1 MKTTSQKIYSISEL
15 TFAIKSLIEP
25 NFHAIS
31 VQGEVSNFK
40 LQSSGHLYFT
50 LKDAQAQ
57 LSCVLF
63 KGNSFSLTRLPKDGD
78 QIIAIGE
85 ISIYPPRGNYQLI
98 IRELQF
104 SGVGELLLK
113 LHALKEK
120 LAAKG
125 WFDRTRKKVIPKF
138 PRTIGVVTSP
148 TGAAIQDIL
157 NILKRRC
164 ANVRIVVI
172 PTKVQGE
179 GAAEEIARSIA
190 ECNQYCLADVL
201 IVGRGG
207 GSLEDLWAF
216 NEEIVA
222 KAIFEST
229 IPIISA
235 VGHETDTSIA
245 DFVADLRAPTP
256 SAAAEMV
263 IGEKEKFLK
272 ELSSI
277 DRQIAQHVFHKI
289 EYSQSLLKGLS
300 KQALF
305 SSSYAIVGKE
315 MQRLD
320 ESKEKL
326 DLLLFHLLEKKRALV
341 AAMDKQTRKLN
352 PLFQLKIANEKL
364 KSMRSSLEQSL
375 FSCFAMGKKS
385 FATKNFPVELLKA
398 IRQKISLETE
408 RVLALKTLLFSIDPT
423 ALLKKGYSILF
434 SEKEHWNIL
443 STNEV
448 KKGEKIVAL
457 VSDGTILAT
466 VDRIEEKNE
475 QKRK

>member
-1 MKTTSQKIYSISEL
+1 MPTTQQKVYSISEL
-15 TFAIKSLIEP
+15 TFAIKSHVEP
-25 NFHAIS
+25 YFHGVC

-50 LKDAQAQ
+50 LKDHEAQ

-63 KGNSFSLTRLPKDGD
+63 KGNSFSLKRLPKDGD
-78 QIIAIGE
+78 RVIATGE

-98 IRELQF
+98 IRELVF

-120 LAAKG
+120 LRARG
-125 WFDRTRKKVIPKF
+125 WFDAEHKKPLPKF
-138 PRTIGVVTSP
+138 PKTIGIVTSP

-157 NILKRRC
+157 NVLKRRFYN
-164 ANVRIVVI
+164 AQILLNPV
-172 PTKVQGE
+172 KVQGE
-179 GAAEEIARSIA
+179 GSAEEIARAIC
-190 ECNQYCLADVL
+190 EFNHYGLADVL

-222 KAIFEST
+222 KAIFDSR

-245 DFVADLRAPTP
+245 DYVADVRAPTP

-272 ELSSI
+272 ELSSYYREI
-277 DRQIAQHVFHKI
+277 SKHLLYQVDYYKNYLKNIAK
-289 EYSQSLLKGLS
+289 QSV
-300 KQALF
+300 F
-305 SSSYAIVGKE
+305 SSSYALLGKE

-320 ESKEKL
+320 DDREKL
-326 DLLLFHLLEKKRALV
+326 DLLTSHLLEKKRALLESL
-341 AAMDKQTRKLN
+341 DKQTRKLN
-352 PLFQLKIANEKL
+352 PHFQLKMSFEKV
-364 KSMRSSLEQSL
+364 KNAKESLEKNLLSH
-375 FSCFAMGKKS
+375 FAILKNS
-385 FATKNFPVELLKA
+385 FEAKNFFHALLHVSSQRILFEKE
-398 IRQKISLETE
+398 KIS
-408 RVLALKTLLFSIDPT
+408 ALKTLLVAIDPK

-434 SEKEHWNIL
+434 SEKEGSTIL
-443 STNEV
+443 ST
-448 KKGEKIVAL
+448 KALLKGEKIAAL
-457 VSDGTILAT
+457 LSDGKIVATI
-466 VDRIEEKNE
+466 DRIEEKNG
-475 QKRK
+475 